1 MVARL
6 LGASRAGSG
15 ARADRLRDAC
25 PLRRRFLERSAMW
38 DAWERFKMADV
49 KGWTMGEQRFKA
61 TTRWLPPESRFD
73 VYSGN

>member
-1 MVARL
+1 
-6 LGASRAGSG
+6 
-15 ARADRLRDAC
+15 
-25 PLRRRFLERSAMW
+25 MW